1 MSADNDAG
9 AEMARSAPRAPKLIV
24 LTGGPGGGKTA
35 VLEIARKH
43 FAERV
48 VVLPEAATIVFGGGF
63 PRGVSAVARRAAQR
77 AIFRIQVELEAMTI
91 EEGRA
96 GVVLCDRGTVDGV
109 AYWPDSAETF
119 WRAVGTTHEA
129 ELARYATVIHL
140 HTPPAGGGYNHENR
154 VRSEG
159 ADEAAQIDARIASA
173 WSLHPR
179 RFFIDSEKA
188 FLTKAA
194 HALELIAAEVNQR

>member
-1 MSADNDAG
+1 M
-9 AEMARSAPRAPKLIV
+9 
-24 LTGGPGGGKTA
+24 TGGPGGGKTA

-43 FAERV
+43 FSERV

-77 AIFRIQVELEAMTI
+77 AIYRVEVELEAMVI
-91 EEGRA
+91 DEGRA
-96 GVVLCDRGTVDGV
+96 SVVLCDRGTVDGV
-109 AYWPDSAETF
+109 AYWPDAPETF
-119 WRAVGTTHEA
+119 WRAVGTTHEM

-173 WSLHPR
+173 WNLHPR
-179 RFFIDSEKA
+179 RFFIDSEND

-194 HALELIAAEVNQR
+194 HALELISAEVNDRVRAASSEAHAALPEGT

>member
-1 MSADNDAG
+1 
-9 AEMARSAPRAPKLIV
+9 
-24 LTGGPGGGKTA
+24 

-43 FAERV
+43 FSERV

-63 PRGVSAVARRAAQR
+63 PRGASAVARRAAQR
-77 AIFRIQVELEAMTI
+77 AIFRVEVELETMAI

-96 GVVLCDRGTVDGV
+96 GVVLCDRGTVDGI
-109 AYWPDSAETF
+109 AYWPDALETF
-119 WRAVGTTHEA
+119 WHAVGTTHEA

-140 HTPPAGGGYNHENR
+140 HTPLAGRGYNHENR

-173 WSLHPR
+173 WDLHPR
-179 RFFIDSEKA
+179 RFFIDSEND

-194 HALELIAAEVNQR
+194 HALELISAEVNDRVRPASGEAREAMAEGA